1 MLQAC
6 ELQACGP
13 LACVLQAPSQ
23 LQAFWRLAYELPA
36 CELPAPSPLP
46 AYELPAFW
54 RLACELPAYELQA
67 YGARAWGEL
76 ANSLVCYPR
85 RITSRLGQ

>member
-23 LQAFWRLAYELPA
+23 LQAFWRLACELPA
-36 CELPAPSPLP
+36 YELQACELQAPSPLP
-46 AYELPAFW
+46 AYELPAY
-54 RLACELPAYELQA
+54 ELPAYELQA